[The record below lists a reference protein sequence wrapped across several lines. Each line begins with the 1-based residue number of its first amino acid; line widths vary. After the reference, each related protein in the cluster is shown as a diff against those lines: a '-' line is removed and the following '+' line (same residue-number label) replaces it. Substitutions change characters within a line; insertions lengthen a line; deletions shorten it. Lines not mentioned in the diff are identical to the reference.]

1 MGISVYIVNAFTK
14 DNKGGNGAGVVV
26 DASMLNTSEMQIIA
40 KEVGLSET
48 AFMIP
53 NANKKE
59 HNNSNNLEDYDFEVR
74 FFTPTQEVELC
85 GHATIAS
92 FYTLA
97 KLGMITCDEG
107 KNQKIIRQ
115 KTKAGILDVE
125 LNFNYGNIS
134 NVLMTQAEPKFLFE
148 IDDSKELCDILGI
161 SSEDIFIESF
171 KTKPQAVST
180 GLADI
185 MLPVKNLKVLKSIN
199 PDFKKLA
206 DYSNSLGVIG
216 VHAFTLETEN
226 DTSTVSTRNF
236 GPAAGIDE
244 ESATGTSNG
253 ALGAY
258 LIKNEIIKV
267 NEDESIT
274 IYCEQGYYMDN
285 PSEIIVKAEKSF
297 ERIGIKVGGKA
308 SIVNKTKI
316 ELGVF

>member
-1 MGISVYIVNAFTK
+1 MGLSVYIVNAFTK
-14 DNKGGNGAGVVV
+14 DTKGGNGAGVVV
-26 DASMLNTSEMQIIA
+26 DASMLTASEMQIIA

-48 AFMIP
+48 AFIIP
-53 NANKKE
+53 NANKKK
-59 HNNSNNLEDYDFEVR
+59 HNNSKNVEDYDFEVR

-97 KLGMITCDEG
+97 NLGMISCDGG

-125 LNFNYGNIS
+125 LNFSDDNIS
-134 NVLMTQAEPKFLFE
+134 NVLMTQTDPNFLFE
-148 IDDSKELCDILGI
+148 IDDSSELCNILGI

-171 KTKPQAVST
+171 KIKPQAVST

-226 DTSTVSTRNF
+226 DTSNVSTRNF

-267 NEDESIT
+267 NKDESTT

-285 PSEIIVKAEKSF
+285 PSEIIVKGEKSF
-297 ERIGIKVGGKA
+297 EKIVIKVGGKA
-308 SIVNKTKI
+308 SIIAKKEI
-316 ELGVF
+316 ELNEI

>member
-14 DNKGGNGAGVVV
+14 DDKGGNGAGVVV
-26 DASMLNTSEMQIIA
+26 DASGLNTLEMQTIA

-48 AFMIP
+48 AFIIP
-53 NANKKE
+53 NG
-59 HNNSNNLEDYDFEVR
+59 NNLEDYDYEVR

-97 KLGMITCDEG
+97 SLGMIKCDGG
-107 KNQKIIRQ
+107 KTQKIIRQ

-125 LNFNYGNIS
+125 LNFNDGNIS

-171 KTKPQAVST
+171 KIKPQAVST

-226 DTSTVSTRNF
+226 STSTVATRNF

-258 LIKNEIIKV
+258 LTKNEIIKV
-267 NEDESIT
+267 NEDENIT

-285 PSEIIVKAEKSF
+285 PSEIIVKVGKDSEK
-297 ERIGIKVGGKA
+297 IIIKVGGKA
-308 SIVNKTKI
+308 SIVKKFEI
-316 ELGVF
+316 